1 MRYLKVFS
9 LAAVAA
15 VAAMAFLGAGTASAT
30 RICSTNSLPCNSILG
45 AGTPIKAELT
55 GGNEAIL
62 TSGFAVIKCKAS
74 VIEGE
79 TTSAG
84 GEAGVAVTGKITEAN
99 WSSCTCNLGGTVTT
113 GAENLPW
120 NAELSWTKE
129 MNGTLKVA
137 APQGFF
143 TCAGSKCIYGAT
155 SVSTTVIGGEG
166 ATPAKVEASVT
177 LEKKAGSGA
186 LCSATAT
193 WKATYTVIT
202 PNPLWVSE
210 S

>member
-1 MRYLKVFS
+1 MKYLKTFT

-15 VAAMAFLGAGTASAT
+15 VAAMAFIGTGTASAT
-30 RICSTNSLPCNSILG
+30 RICSTNTLPCNSILG
-45 AGTPIKAELT
+45 SGTALKAELT
-55 GGNEAIL
+55 GGSEAIL

-84 GEAGVAVTGKITEAN
+84 GGAGVAVTGEITAAS
-99 WSSCTCNLGGTVTT
+99 WSTCTCNIGSATT
-113 GAENLPW
+113 GVEKLPW
-120 NAELSWTKE
+120 NAELTWTKE

-155 SVSTTVIGGEG
+155 SVSTTVTGGSP
-166 ATPAKVEASVT
+166 ATVTASVT
-177 LEKKAGSGA
+177 LEKKLGSGV

-193 WKATYTVIT
+193 WKATYTVIS